1 MNTVEIKNLTK
12 NFSSTT
18 AINNLSLEI
27 EKGKITGL
35 IGADGAGKTTL
46 IRLVTGLLLPDSGE
60 ISTLGFNPS
69 VQKSL
74 LNPKIGYMPQKFGLY
89 EDLTVIENLHLYADL
104 KEVPHD
110 FDKILEFTSLKTFKE
125 RLAGAL

>member
-69 VQKSL
+69 VQ
-74 LNPKIGYMPQKFGLY
+74 
-89 EDLTVIENLHLYADL
+89 NL
-104 KEVPHD
+104 
-110 FDKILEFTSLKTFKE
+110 S
-125 RLAGAL
+125 